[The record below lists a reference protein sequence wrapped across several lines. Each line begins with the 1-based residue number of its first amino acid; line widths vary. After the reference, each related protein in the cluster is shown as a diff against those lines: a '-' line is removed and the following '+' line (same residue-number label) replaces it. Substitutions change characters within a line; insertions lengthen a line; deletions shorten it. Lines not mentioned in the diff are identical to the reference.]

1 MDSRPLYFI
10 SDLHLSAATPKT
22 YAAFAHFIETT
33 VDDARAVYILG
44 DLFDYW
50 VGDEMLSAPFAQQ
63 LSAQLRTLAERG
75 IALYVMPGNRDFLLG
90 ARFEAAAG
98 AQLLEEP
105 AAVEA
110 LNHRF
115 VLTHGDALCT
125 EDRAYQRFR
134 RCVRCRAVQRF
145 FLRWPM
151 LIRLILAD
159 CIRALSRM
167 QKQPYKKKGGDVTL
181 EAVMQLFA
189 QSGASIMIHGHTHR
203 PARHQYDTAVR
214 WVLSDWDFDGGAAR
228 GAYLRLDREGIRS
241 ISL

>member
-33 VDDARAVYILG
+33 VADARAVCILG
-44 DLFDYW
+44 ELFDYW
-50 VGDEMLSAPFAQQ
+50 VGDEMVSAP
-63 LSAQLRTLAERG
+63 
-75 IALYVMPGNRDFLLG
+75 
-90 ARFEAAAG
+90 FEAAAG

-134 RCVRCRAVQRF
+134 RCVRCR
-145 FLRWPM
+145 
-151 LIRLILAD
+151 
-159 CIRALSRM
+159 
-167 QKQPYKKKGGDVTL
+167 
-181 EAVMQLFA
+181 
-189 QSGASIMIHGHTHR
+189 
-203 PARHQYDTAVR
+203 
-214 WVLSDWDFDGGAAR
+214 
-228 GAYLRLDREGIRS
+228 
-241 ISL
+241 

>member
-134 RCVRCRAVQRF
+134 RC
-145 FLRWPM
+145 LRWPM

-189 QSGASIMIHGHTHR
+189 QSGASIM
-203 PARHQYDTAVR
+203 
-214 WVLSDWDFDGGAAR
+214 
-228 GAYLRLDREGIRS
+228 
-241 ISL
+241 